1 IEEVQ
6 QPYVFEGQPLDLR
19 VSVGIAVMPEDG
31 TEITTLLDQADREMY
46 TVKRLRKQ
54 VQPAH

>member
-1 IEEVQ
+1 MQ